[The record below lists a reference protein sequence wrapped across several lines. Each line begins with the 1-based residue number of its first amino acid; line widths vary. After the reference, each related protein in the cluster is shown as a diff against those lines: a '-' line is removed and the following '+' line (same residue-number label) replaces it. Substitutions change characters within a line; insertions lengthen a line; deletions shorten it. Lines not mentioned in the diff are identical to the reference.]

1 MYMMLGHVAEKLGQD
16 TWENLVISKIF
27 QPLGMNETSFLHLPS
42 DILKTNVAKPYLF
55 MNGVF
60 QNGTLEIYE

>member
-16 TWENLVISKIF
+16 SWENLVMSKIF
-27 QPLGMNETSFLHLPS
+27 HPLGVNETSFLHLPS
-42 DILKTNVAKPYLF
+42 DILKQNVAQPYLF
-55 MNGVF
+55 MNDVF